1 MFDSIKKIGGFVL
14 KPFALVLKWTILP
27 LANVVL
33 KIGGALFKG
42 IGLLGKGL
50 FKTLKFFRVD
60 KLVKGVYHT
69 FLDIGKMVGKA
80 VKNTLVAFL
89 MTPAGAY
96 AAGFVLGFLWKKIT
110 GGQGGKGIVD
120 LVKKIKNNVIGFVEP
135 AFRAV
140 TNMFFKIFDTY
151 VKPVINFFEPI
162 AKTSVGI
169 LQWLFD
175 NKPLVSTILALCP
188 VIEQILSIVGPC
200 RRVFKVAGSPLAGLI
215 AAGII
220 AVYYGLKG
228 IFAWYKDEDFRLA
241 KGKGR
246 TLHKIADP
254 SQIAIKGMS
263 QDDQKNY
270 GDLTKKIGTE
280 STELDQLTRD
290 IEALKDEY
298 KDDETTTLDLSRQYP
313 EFVESVFDSDL
324 FGNDKTELRKFKEF
338 SRKRRVSD
346 QLRELVKYVNKRYD
360 KLILVKTGLS
370 QSKTSA
376 ELKNMIGKIANFD
389 NGKITVRQEVHDIA
403 SQIRSDAFVV
413 EEKSFMNLW
422 SPDEKRAPMTAQFYA
437 DKLAGKKFTYKASGQ
452 FRAEGAGSFS
462 HTQGYVITEQGYVN
476 NITDGRYQRIEVGGA
491 ESRAG
496 DVDDILKGY
505 KGTERSLSILKNHLL
520 SNANEI
526 DKMKRMNSQQ
536 RNQAILDI
544 LKKWSEQN
552 EKTEEQRIKED
563 EERTRKMI
571 EDLENDTKEWIERNK
586 LLQDKIDQMIKEQ
599 S

>member
-1 MFDSIKKIGGFVL
+1 MKKSKNYFLFINAAFIKLKKKISGIFSPIFDSIKKIGGFVL

-60 KLVKGVYHT
+60 KLVKGVYHM

-96 AAGFVLGFLWKKIT
+96 AAGFILGFLWKKIT

-120 LVKKIKNNVIGFVEP
+120 LVKKIKDNVIGFVEP

-151 VKPVINFFEPI
+151 VKPVIIFFKPI

-200 RRVFKVAGSPLAGLI
+200 RRVFKAAGSPLAGLI

-241 KGKGR
+241 KGKGI

-324 FGNDKTELRKFKEF
+324 FGNDKTELRKFKKF

-403 SQIRSDAFVV
+403 SQIRSDAFVDRK
-413 EEKSFMNLW
+413 KSIMNLW
-422 SPDEKRAPMTAQFYA
+422 SADEKRAPMTAQFYA
-437 DKLAGKKFTYKASGQ
+437 DKLAGKKFTYKMSVEYK
-452 FRAEGAGSFS
+452 AEGTESFS
-462 HTQGYVITEQGYVN
+462 
-476 NITDGRYQRIEVGGA
+476 
-491 ESRAG
+491 
-496 DVDDILKGY
+496 
-505 KGTERSLSILKNHLL
+505 
-520 SNANEI
+520 
-526 DKMKRMNSQQ
+526 
-536 RNQAILDI
+536 
-544 LKKWSEQN
+544 
-552 EKTEEQRIKED
+552 
-563 EERTRKMI
+563 
-571 EDLENDTKEWIERNK
+571 
-586 LLQDKIDQMIKEQ
+586 
-599 S
+599 